1 MNIAVIDY
9 QGGNVQSVLFA
20 LERLGVTNAVLTS
33 DPAIIRQA
41 DRVLFPGEGE
51 ASSAMRALRAAGLDK
66 VLPTLTQP
74 FLGICLGMQLLGRHS
89 EEGPSGGTEL
99 LGMLPF
105 DVVRFTPPD
114 AAHKVPHMGWNNLHD
129 LQTPLFAGLGGA
141 VLSGDKGS
149 QSDSNQQTEA
159 GQPFTNSVTQ
169 PVAADYVY
177 FVHSYYAPVGDYT
190 IAQTSYPAGAPF
202 SAGVRY
208 RNFYGVQFH
217 VEKSGPVG
225 EHILRNFLT
234 GDLQ

>member
-20 LERLGVTNAVLTS
+20 LERLGVTTATLTS
-33 DPAIIRQA
+33 DPDVIRQA

-51 ASSAMRALRAAGLDK
+51 ASSAMRALRAAGLDQL
-66 VLPTLTQP
+66 LPTLTQP
-74 FLGICLGMQLLGRHS
+74 FLGICLGMQLLGRRS
-89 EEGPSGGTEL
+89 EEGPVGGTEL

-114 AAHKVPHMGWNNLHD
+114 ATHKVPHMGWNNLHD
-129 LQTPLFAGLGGA
+129 LQTPLFAGLGG
-141 VLSGDKGS
+141 VGS
-149 QSDSNQQTEA
+149 EEGNPQLGAPSLLPT
-159 GQPFTNSVTQ
+159 
-169 PVAADYVY
+169 AADYVY

-190 IAQTSYPAGAPF
+190 IAQASYPASQPF
-202 SAGVRY
+202 SAGVRH

-225 EHILRNFLT
+225 EHILKNFLT
-234 GDLQ
+234 GDLT

>member
-20 LERLGVTNAVLTS
+20 LERLGVTNAELTS
-33 DPAIIRQA
+33 DPEVIRRA

-89 EEGPSGGTEL
+89 EEGPVGGTEL

-129 LQTPLFAGLGGA
+129 LQTPLFTGLG
-141 VLSGDKGS
+141 
-149 QSDSNQQTEA
+149 N
-159 GQPFTNSVTQ
+159 
-169 PVAADYVY
+169 PVSANVQAPESSTPGAADYVY
-177 FVHSYYAPVGDYT
+177 FVHSYHAPVGDYT
-190 IAQTSYPAGAPF
+190 IAQASYPVGVPF
-202 SAGVRY
+202 SAGVRH

-234 GDLQ
+234 SDL

>member
-33 DPAIIRQA
+33 DPEVIRQA

-74 FLGICLGMQLLGRHS
+74 FLGICLGMQLLGCHS
-89 EEGPSGGTEL
+89 EEGPAGGTEL

-129 LQTPLFAGLGGA
+129 LQTPLFAGLGGIA
-141 VLSGDKGS
+141 LPGDERP
-149 QSDSNQQTEA
+149 QSDSNQA
-159 GQPFTNSVTQ
+159 AKNP

-190 IAQTSYPAGAPF
+190 IAQASYPVGEPF

-234 GDLQ
+234 GDLG

>member
-20 LERLGVTNAVLTS
+20 LERLGVSNAVLTS
-33 DPAIIRQA
+33 DPAVIRQA

-89 EEGPSGGTEL
+89 EEGPVGGTEL

-129 LQTPLFAGLGGA
+129 LHTPLFAGLGGA
-141 VLSGDKGS
+141 GLPGDKS
-149 QSDSNQQTEA
+149 PQLDANQQTLHP
-159 GQPFTNSVTQ
+159 QPS
-169 PVAADYVY
+169 AAEYVY

-190 IAQTSYPAGAPF
+190 IAQASYPAGVPF
-202 SAGVRY
+202 SAGVRH

-234 GDLQ
+234 GDLG

>member
-20 LERLGVTNAVLTS
+20 LERLGMQATLTA
-33 DPAIIRQA
+33 DPTLIRAA

-51 ASSAMRALRAAGLDK
+51 ASSAMQSLRAAGLDK

-89 EEGPSGGTEL
+89 QEGPAGGTEL

-129 LQTPLFAGLGGA
+129 LQTPLFAGLGAA
-141 VLSGDKGS
+141 VELSS
-149 QSDSNQQTEA
+149 QSDSNQALRAPTLV
-159 GQPFTNSVTQ
+159 P
-169 PVAADYVY
+169 PAADYVY

-190 IAQTSYPAGAPF
+190 IAQASYPAGVPF

-225 EHILRNFLT
+225 EQILKSFLT
-234 GDLQ
+234 ADLT